1 MVHICAAF
9 PAGTVFEVQFGLIE
23 WLLLRILLELPQC
36 WSLPSC
42 QVIDY
47 QLENSIL
54 PIPKVRVLKPI
65 NTSATFH
72 TKRKIN
78 KASKL
83 PMQLQPLLPTNSQRA
98 EIPISPAGHVP
109 SASSFPSL
117 LHRFLSMAP
126 VGGNHPQVMHLR
138 WFRAQ
143 KSAIKLQRS
152 GDILLWWRKMGFQDG
167 FAIEVVIWYTP
178 EN

>member
-1 MVHICAAF
+1 MNGTHICAAF

-42 QVIDY
+42 QVN

-72 TKRKIN
+72 TKRNQQSFKTPH
-78 KASKL
+78 AV
-83 PMQLQPLLPTNSQRA
+83 QPLLPTNSQQA

-109 SASSFPSL
+109 SGSSFPSL
-117 LHRFLSMAP
+117 LHRIFSMAP

-152 GDILLWWRKMGFQDG
+152 GDILL
-167 FAIEVVIWYTP
+167 
-178 EN
+178 

>member
-1 MVHICAAF
+1 MNGTHICAAF

-23 WLLLRILLELPQC
+23 FFLLRILLELPQC

-42 QVIDY
+42 QAIDY

-54 PIPKVRVLKPI
+54 PIPKVRVLKPV

-72 TKRKIN
+72 TKRKID

-83 PMQLQPLLPTNSQRA
+83 PNAVQPLLPTNSQRA

-117 LHRFLSMAP
+117 LHRFFP
-126 VGGNHPQVMHLR
+126 WHL
-138 WFRAQ
+138 WVET
-143 KSAIKLQRS
+143 
-152 GDILLWWRKMGFQDG
+152 ILK
-167 FAIEVVIWYTP
+167 
-178 EN
+178 